1 MKWTNKET
9 EFVRNNP
16 DMSISE
22 MARQLNR
29 PYNTV
34 YHNIAKHGLTA
45 KPYRRFTQREE
56 LFIKDNYGKL
66 AIVEIADTL
75 NRSPKS
81 VSQHVWVMKLKD
93 VKEKSRR
100 AVPVEVYYDIGWVER
115 AKAQMERYVK

>member
-34 YHNIAKHGLTA
+34 YHNIAKYGLTA

-56 LFIKDNYGKL
+56 LFIKDNYGK
-66 AIVEIADTL
+66 VG
-75 NRSPKS
+75 NR
-81 VSQHVWVMKLKD
+81 
-93 VKEKSRR
+93 
-100 AVPVEVYYDIGWVER
+100 
-115 AKAQMERYVK
+115 